1 MINSDR
7 KAEPTH
13 DSSGSI
19 LHGNGY
25 QDYQDYQDYQGAKRK
40 CSISY
45 DMFLRFW
52 FWKWS
57 ECYWFSRRKWK

>member
-40 CSISY
+40 CSIFY

-52 FWKWS
+52 LWKW
-57 ECYWFSRRKWK
+57 